1 MVEIPVRCGLLGTE
15 QGDSVASGEKSPA
28 QGNSSTPVGPSRGAG
43 QARSHGRQPA
53 GTAFAKLHIMRGKAG
68 TRLLLELGKRRMLA
82 GAKR

>member
-1 MVEIPVRCGLLGTE
+1 MVERRLTLWVRKAVRRAT
-15 QGDSVASGEKSPA
+15 AR
-28 QGNSSTPVGPSRGAG
+28 TPVGPSRGEG